1 MIQTFH
7 LCLLSFGAAFRINVL
22 CLPQADQEANSD
34 CYPIVICPEG
44 TDRID
49 RVAFQVSSGAQA
61 VTASSFVVCCFP
73 PPEDQGPSPVNRPS
87 VGSYQNSGKRKVRTK
102 KKKGTITANVVGT
115 KYEIVRIVINEM
127 DFFREDDETA
137 NLIWND
143 SAVQHE
149 KIAELRNYQRINHF
163 PGMGEICRKDCLA
176 RNMSKMI
183 KCQPQEYSF
192 IPKTWI
198 FPAEYTQFQNYV
210 KELRRKRK
218 QKTFIV
224 KPANGAMG
232 HGISLI
238 RNCEKLPAQ
247 EHFIVQEYLDK
258 PFLMEGYKFDL
269 RIYILVTSSCDPL
282 RIFLYNDGLVRM
294 GTEKYHPPSEAN
306 LSQLYMHL
314 TNYSVNKHNE
324 NFERDETVDKG
335 SKRSISWFTEFLRT
349 NDYDVAKFW
358 GDVSELVV
366 KTLIVA
372 EPHVLHAYR
381 MCRPGQPPGSDSVC
395 FEVLGFDIILDRK
408 LKPWLLEINRA
419 PSFGTDQKID
429 YDVKKGVLLN
439 ALKLLNIRASDKKR
453 NLAQQK
459 AEAQRRLYGQ
469 GSMKKLPA
477 ASTDWEKQR
486 HTLERRKE
494 ELKEQLAQV
503 RKQISR
509 EEHEKQHLGN
519 YRRIYPPDDKLLLE
533 KYESLLSAAFQT
545 FLAGRAASLQ
555 KEMNNP
561 LKRMKARTSE
571 EDILDLLEQCELDDE
586 KLMGKSSRQRGPKA
600 MTAMPECSQT
610 PRRQRP
616 DYLADFTS
624 GSSADNSCSS
634 SDEEEEERRK
644 AGGGRGGEKREKKV
658 SYDLGDS
665 KEKNLAERSGRM
677 HWKPPIKSLK
687 TSHAP
692 TASPTLPGPIRRSI
706 SCPRSIAS
714 LSSPS
719 EVRALSTRTSP
730 TVPMATPLVRPS
742 SATLRSHS
750 LSRSGSAH
758 RVPHSNSLGT
768 IHSNIGD
775 PLINLR
781 SKEQEAE
788 LVRQTLAVLTAMRI
802 RFPGKTEEEAEAVLD
817 EILDNWKY
825 HKSKVASYWLVKLDS
840 TKQRKPLLSAQLGS
854 AVRWAVAVRADVL
867 FGVEQPNEQQAE
879 VLDIVHT
886 NVRSALQRIWRE
898 PDVESLH
905 LYRLFN
911 RVFNRLLWS
920 HGKGLWNCFS
930 NNGSSWETIFS
941 KSSEVV
947 SPQELQCCRRLV
959 QLCRDCLLV
968 VYKFVLESRGSLTGL
983 SLEWDDTSLPFA
995 AGPASTHGS
1004 TPAAV
1009 AAASSSS
1016 SVSSPLDTV
1025 TKEDGSRVQPLLTLS
1040 QPDAGL
1046 ILRYLL
1052 PVTSQFIIK
1061 WPSSSF
1067 GRISSAVPRSRSLF
1081 AARMGHF

>member
-1 MIQTFH
+1 IKMCKKAY
-7 LCLLSFGAAFRINVL
+7 L
-22 CLPQADQEANSD
+22 SD
-34 CYPIVICPEG
+34 CMSHSINGIQSNES
-44 TDRID
+44 
-49 RVAFQVSSGAQA
+49 VSL
-61 VTASSFVVCCFP
+61 T
-73 PPEDQGPSPVNRPS
+73 
-87 VGSYQNSGKRKVRTK
+87 
-102 KKKGTITANVVGT
+102 
-115 KYEIVRIVINEM
+115 VRIVINEM
-127 DFFREDDETA
+127 DFIKTRDDDETA

-176 RNMSKMI
+176 RNMAKMI

-269 RIYILVTSSCDPL
+269 RIYILVTSCDPL

-294 GTEKYHPPSEAN
+294 GTEKYHAPSEAN

-459 AEAQRRLYGQ
+459 AEAQRRLYGH
-469 GSMKKLPA
+469 GSMKKLSA
-477 ASTDWEKQR
+477 ASSDWEKQR
-486 HTLERRKE
+486 HTLERRRE
-494 ELKEQLAQV
+494 ELKERLAQV

-561 LKRMKARTSE
+561 LKRMKE

-586 KLMGKSSRQRGPKA
+586 KLMGKSSRQRGPKPL
-600 MTAMPECSQT
+600 TGMPECSQT

-634 SDEEEEERRK
+634 SDEEEEEERRK
-644 AGGGRGGEKREKKV
+644 AGGRRSGEKRGEKKV
-658 SYDLGDS
+658 SYDLGES

-687 TSHAP
+687 TSTAP
-692 TASPTLPGPIRRSI
+692 SASPSLSGPIRRSI

-714 LSSPS
+714 LSSPN
-719 EVRALSTRTSP
+719 EVRALSTRPSP
-730 TVPMATPLVRPS
+730 TVPVAPPLVRPS

-768 IHSNIGD
+768 IHSNIV
-775 PLINLR
+775 R
-781 SKEQEAE
+781 YSTKEQEAE

-802 RFPGKTEEEAEAVLD
+802 RFPGKTEEEAEGVLD

-825 HKSKVASYWLVKLDS
+825 HKPKVASYWLVKLDS
-840 TKQRKPLLSAQLGS
+840 TKQRK
-854 AVRWAVAVRADVL
+854 
-867 FGVEQPNEQQAE
+867 
-879 VLDIVHT
+879 VLDIVRT
-886 NVRSALQRIWRE
+886 NVRSVLQRIWKE

-920 HGKGLWNCFS
+920 HGQGMWNCFS
-930 NNGSSWETIFS
+930 NTGSSWETIFS

-968 VYKFVLESRGSLTGL
+968 VYKFVSESRGSLTGL
-983 SLEWDDTSLPFA
+983 SPEWDDTRESSLFP
-995 AGPASTHGS
+995 GASLYMIHNS
-1004 TPAAV
+1004 CAYFN
-1009 AAASSSS
+1009 
-1016 SVSSPLDTV
+1016 
-1025 TKEDGSRVQPLLTLS
+1025 RLS
-1040 QPDAGL
+1040 L
-1046 ILRYLL
+1046 CTYC
-1052 PVTSQFIIK
+1052 IK
-1061 WPSSSF
+1061 T
-1067 GRISSAVPRSRSLF
+1067 SAVKKVLRVCVWLKSRF
-1081 AARMGHF
+1081 RF

>member
-1 MIQTFH
+1 M
-7 LCLLSFGAAFRINVL
+7 
-22 CLPQADQEANSD
+22 DE
-34 CYPIVICPEG
+34 
-44 TDRID
+44 
-49 RVAFQVSSGAQA
+49 
-61 VTASSFVVCCFP
+61 VTSETPFSHSCFFP
-73 PPEDQGPSPVNRPS
+73 P
-87 VGSYQNSGKRKVRTK
+87 
-102 KKKGTITANVVGT
+102 
-115 KYEIVRIVINEM
+115 VRIVIKEV
-127 DFFREDDETA
+127 DYIKTREDDETA

-269 RIYILVTSSCDPL
+269 RIYILVTSCDPL

-294 GTEKYHPPSEAN
+294 GTEKYHAPSEAN

-366 KTLIVA
+366 KTIIVA

-459 AEAQRRLYGQ
+459 AEAQRRLYGH
-469 GSMKKLPA
+469 GSMKKLSA
-477 ASTDWEKQR
+477 ASSDWEKQR
-486 HTLERRKE
+486 HTLERRRE
-494 ELKEQLAQV
+494 ELKERLAQV

-509 EEHEKQHLGN
+509 DEHEKQHLGN

-561 LKRMKARTSE
+561 LKRMKE

-586 KLMGKSSRQRGPKA
+586 KLMGKSSRQRGPKV
-600 MTAMPECSQT
+600 ESSQT

-624 GSSADNSCSS
+624 GSSGDDSCSS
-634 SDEEEEERRK
+634 SDEEVEEERRR

-658 SYDLGDS
+658 SYDLGES

-687 TSHAP
+687 PSPAP
-692 TASPTLPGPIRRSI
+692 SASPTLSGPIRRSI

-714 LSSPS
+714 LSSPN
-719 EVRALSTRTSP
+719 EVRALSTRPSP
-730 TVPMATPLVRPS
+730 TVPIATPLVRPS

-840 TKQRKPLLSAQLGS
+840 TKQRK
-854 AVRWAVAVRADVL
+854 
-867 FGVEQPNEQQAE
+867 
-879 VLDIVHT
+879 VLDIVRT

-920 HGKGLWNCFS
+920 HGQGLWNCFL
-930 NNGSSWETIFS
+930 NTGSSWETIFS

-968 VYKFVLESRGSLTGL
+968 VYKFVSESRGSLTGL
-983 SLEWDDTSLPFA
+983 SPEWDDTSF
-995 AGPASTHGS
+995 PAEID
-1004 TPAAV
+1004 
-1009 AAASSSS
+1009 S
-1016 SVSSPLDTV
+1016 SVC
-1025 TKEDGSRVQPLLTLS
+1025 SRVALQDSTI
-1040 QPDAGL
+1040 QWD
-1046 ILRYLL
+1046 
-1052 PVTSQFIIK
+1052 
-1061 WPSSSF
+1061 
-1067 GRISSAVPRSRSLF
+1067 SRVYW
-1081 AARMGHF
+1081 

>member
-1 MIQTFH
+1 MFSRVYV
-7 LCLLSFGAAFRINVL
+7 CINKIYVL
-22 CLPQADQEANSD
+22 
-34 CYPIVICPEG
+34 
-44 TDRID
+44 
-49 RVAFQVSSGAQA
+49 F
-61 VTASSFVVCCFP
+61 
-73 PPEDQGPSPVNRPS
+73 PS
-87 VGSYQNSGKRKVRTK
+87 VRT
-102 KKKGTITANVVGT
+102 
-115 KYEIVRIVINEM
+115 VISEM
-127 DFFREDDETA
+127 DFIKTRDEDETA
-137 NLIWND
+137 NLIWSD

-269 RIYILVTSSCDPL
+269 RIYILVTSCDPL

-294 GTEKYHPPSEAN
+294 GTEKYHAPSEAN

-335 SKRSISWFTEFLRT
+335 SKRSISWFTEFLRA

-358 GDVSELVV
+358 GDISELVV

-419 PSFGTDQKID
+419 PSFGTDQRID

-439 ALKLLNIRASDKKR
+439 SLQLLNIRASDKKR

-459 AEAQRRLYGQ
+459 AEAQRRLYGH
-469 GSMKKLPA
+469 GSMKKLSA
-477 ASTDWEKQR
+477 ASSDWEKQR
-486 HTLERRKE
+486 HTLERRRE
-494 ELKEQLAQV
+494 ELTERLAQV

-509 EEHEKQHLGN
+509 EEHERAHLGN

-561 LKRMKARTSE
+561 LKRMKE

-586 KLMGKSSRQRGPKA
+586 KLMGKSPRQRGPRVSVYEKK
-600 MTAMPECSQT
+600 
-610 PRRQRP
+610 
-616 DYLADFTS
+616 
-624 GSSADNSCSS
+624 
-634 SDEEEEERRK
+634 ER
-644 AGGGRGGEKREKKV
+644 GREREKER
-658 SYDLGDS
+658 DLGHMPLGS
-665 KEKNLAERSGRM
+665 LEKCSAVSDRQGRM

-687 TSHAP
+687 PGPAP
-692 TASPTLPGPIRRSI
+692 SASPTLSEPIRRSI

-714 LSSPS
+714 LSSPN
-719 EVRALSTRTSP
+719 EVRSLSSRPSP
-730 TVPMATPLVRPS
+730 VVPLATALVRPS

-768 IHSNIGD
+768 IHSHIGD
-775 PLINLR
+775 SLTSLR
-781 SKEQEAE
+781 SKEQEME
-788 LVRQTLAVLTAMRI
+788 LVRQTLAALTAMRI
-802 RFPGKTEEEAEAVLD
+802 RFPGKTEDEAEFFV
-817 EILDNWKY
+817 
-825 HKSKVASYWLVKLDS
+825 S
-840 TKQRKPLLSAQLGS
+840 
-854 AVRWAVAVRADVL
+854 VL
-867 FGVEQPNEQQAE
+867 FYLFSHLFSTQ
-879 VLDIVHT
+879 VLDIVRT

-898 PDVESLH
+898 PEVENLH
-905 LYRLFN
+905 LYRLFT

-920 HGKGLWNCFS
+920 HGQGLWNCFS
-930 NNGSSWETIFS
+930 NTGSSWETVFS
-941 KSSEVV
+941 RSSEVV

-968 VYKFVLESRGSLTGL
+968 VYKFVFESRGSLTGL
-983 SLEWDDTSLPFA
+983 SPEWDDTSVCITRSFSLLE
-995 AGPASTHGS
+995 
-1004 TPAAV
+1004 
-1009 AAASSSS
+1009 
-1016 SVSSPLDTV
+1016 PLSYHPLTSEKQ
-1025 TKEDGSRVQPLLTLS
+1025 TNTNQPCS
-1040 QPDAGL
+1040 ISD
-1046 ILRYLL
+1046 LL
-1052 PVTSQFIIK
+1052 PEGDGTQGLQLSELFK
-1061 WPSSSF
+1061 AHMLWA
-1067 GRISSAVPRSRSLF
+1067 GRQERA
-1081 AARMGHF
+1081 G

>member
-1 MIQTFH
+1 MP
-7 LCLLSFGAAFRINVL
+7 SPPNDGEDRGA
-22 CLPQADQEANSD
+22 
-34 CYPIVICPEG
+34 
-44 TDRID
+44 
-49 RVAFQVSSGAQA
+49 
-61 VTASSFVVCCFP
+61 
-73 PPEDQGPSPVNRPS
+73 SPVNLPS
-87 VGSYQNSGKRKVRTK
+87 VGSYHGHGKRKVHTK
-102 KKKGTITANVVGT
+102 KKKGIISANVAGT

-127 DFFREDDETA
+127 DFLKARDEDETA

-183 KCQPQEYSF
+183 KCQSQEYGF
-192 IPKTWI
+192 VPKTWI

-269 RIYILVTSSCDPL
+269 RIYILVTSCDPL

-294 GTEKYHPPSEAN
+294 GTEKYHAPSEAN

-335 SKRSISWFTEFLRT
+335 SKRSISWFTEFLRS

-429 YDVKKGVLLN
+429 FDVKRGVLLN

-459 AEAQRRLYGQ
+459 AEAQRRLYGH
-469 GSMKKLPA
+469 GSVKKLSA
-477 ASTDWEKQR
+477 ASSDWERQR
-486 HTLERRKE
+486 HTLERRRE
-494 ELKEQLAQV
+494 ELKERLAQV
-503 RKQISR
+503 RKQIYR
-509 EEHEKQHLGN
+509 EAHEKQHLGN

-533 KYESLLSAAFQT
+533 KYESLLSSAFQT

-561 LKRMKARTSE
+561 LKQMKAQ
-571 EDILDLLEQCELDDE
+571 DILDLLEQCELDDE
-586 KLMGKSSRQRGPKA
+586 KLMGKSSRQRGPKPL
-600 MTAMPECSQT
+600 TTMPECSQT
-610 PRRQRP
+610 SRRQRP

-624 GSSADNSCSS
+624 GSSAENSCSS

-644 AGGGRGGEKREKKV
+644 ANGGSRSGEKREKKV
-658 SYDLGDS
+658 SYDLGS

-677 HWKPPIKSLK
+677 HWKPTVKPIKTNL
-687 TSHAP
+687 AP
-692 TASPTLPGPIRRSI
+692 SVSPTHSGPIRRSI

-714 LSSPS
+714 LSSPN
-719 EVRALSTRTSP
+719 ELRVLSTRVSP
-730 TVPMATPLVRPS
+730 NVPVITTLVRPS

-768 IHSNIGD
+768 IHSHIGD

-781 SKEQEAE
+781 NKEQEAE
-788 LVRQTLAVLTAMRI
+788 LIRQTLTALTAMRI

-825 HKSKVASYWLVKLDS
+825 HKPKVASYWLVKLDS
-840 TKQRKPLLSAQLGS
+840 TKQRK
-854 AVRWAVAVRADVL
+854 
-867 FGVEQPNEQQAE
+867 
-879 VLDIVHT
+879 VLDIVRT
-886 NVRSALQRIWRE
+886 NVRSALQRIWKE
-898 PDVESLH
+898 PDLESLH

-920 HGKGLWNCFS
+920 HGQGLWNCFS
-930 NNGSSWETIFS
+930 NSGSSWESIFS

-968 VYKFVLESRGSLTGL
+968 VYKFVSESRGSLTGL
-983 SLEWDDTSLPFA
+983 SPEWDDTRYWN
-995 AGPASTHGS
+995 
-1004 TPAAV
+1004 AV
-1009 AAASSSS
+1009 
-1016 SVSSPLDTV
+1016 
-1025 TKEDGSRVQPLLTLS
+1025 
-1040 QPDAGL
+1040 
-1046 ILRYLL
+1046 
-1052 PVTSQFIIK
+1052 
-1061 WPSSSF
+1061 
-1067 GRISSAVPRSRSLF
+1067 SRSCLT
-1081 AARMGHF
+1081 ALSRWKVS

>member
-1 MIQTFH
+1 M
-7 LCLLSFGAAFRINVL
+7 NV
-22 CLPQADQEANSD
+22 
-34 CYPIVICPEG
+34 
-44 TDRID
+44 
-49 RVAFQVSSGAQA
+49 
-61 VTASSFVVCCFP
+61 
-73 PPEDQGPSPVNRPS
+73 PS
-87 VGSYQNSGKRKVRTK
+87 VGSYQSSGKRKVHSK
-102 KKKGTITANVVGT
+102 KKKGTITANIAGS
-115 KYEIVRIVINEM
+115 KYEIVRIVISEM
-127 DFFREDDETA
+127 DFIKARDEDETA

-143 SAVQHE
+143 SAVQHD

-269 RIYILVTSSCDPL
+269 RIYILVTSCDPL

-294 GTEKYHPPSEAN
+294 GTEKYHAPSEAN

-335 SKRSISWFTEFLRT
+335 SKRSISWFTEFLRI

-358 GDVSELVV
+358 GDISELVV

-459 AEAQRRLYGQ
+459 AEAQRRLYGH
-469 GSMKKLPA
+469 GSMKKLS
-477 ASTDWEKQR
+477 ASSSDWEKQR
-486 HTLERRKE
+486 HSLERRRE
-494 ELKEQLAQV
+494 ELKERLAQV

-561 LKRMKARTSE
+561 LKRMKE

-586 KLMGKSSRQRGPKA
+586 KLMGKSPRQRGPKPL
-600 MTAMPECSQT
+600 TAMPESIQSL
-610 PRRQRP
+610 RRQRP
-616 DYLADFTS
+616 DSLADFTS
-624 GSSADNSCSS
+624 ASSADNSCSS
-634 SDEEEEERRK
+634 SDEEEDDGRK
-644 AGGGRGGEKREKKV
+644 AVGRRGGEKREKKV
-658 SYDLGDS
+658 SYDLGEN
-665 KEKNLAERSGRM
+665 KEKNLAERAGRM

-687 TSHAP
+687 ASPAP
-692 TASPTLPGPIRRSI
+692 SASPTLTGPIRRSI

-714 LSSPS
+714 LSSPN
-719 EVRALSTRTSP
+719 EVRALSTRPSP
-730 TVPMATPLVRPS
+730 SVPLATALIRPS

-775 PLINLR
+775 SLTNLR
-781 SKEQEAE
+781 SKEQEVE
-788 LVRQTLAVLTAMRI
+788 LVRQTLAALTAMRI
-802 RFPGKTEEEAEAVLD
+802 RFPGKTEEEAESVLD
-817 EILDNWKY
+817 DILDNWKY
-825 HKSKVASYWLVKLDS
+825 HKPKVASYWLVKLDS
-840 TKQRKPLLSAQLGS
+840 TKQRK
-854 AVRWAVAVRADVL
+854 
-867 FGVEQPNEQQAE
+867 
-879 VLDIVHT
+879 VLDIVRT

-898 PDVESLH
+898 PDVDSLH
-905 LYRLFN
+905 LCRLFN

-920 HGKGLWNCFS
+920 HGQGLWNCFS
-930 NNGSSWETIFS
+930 NTGSSWEAIFS
-941 KSSEVV
+941 KTSEVV

-968 VYKFVLESRGSLTGL
+968 VYKFVSESRGSLTGL
-983 SLEWDDTSLPFA
+983 SPEWDDT
-995 AGPASTHGS
+995 
-1004 TPAAV
+1004 
-1009 AAASSSS
+1009 
-1016 SVSSPLDTV
+1016 
-1025 TKEDGSRVQPLLTLS
+1025 
-1040 QPDAGL
+1040 
-1046 ILRYLL
+1046 RYLL
-1052 PVTSQFIIK
+1052 PVTSQFK
-1061 WPSSSF
+1061 WPLSSF
-1067 GRISSAVPRSRSLF
+1067 GRVSSAAPRSRSLF

>member
-1 MIQTFH
+1 MP
-7 LCLLSFGAAFRINVL
+7 SFPNDG
-22 CLPQADQEANSD
+22 
-34 CYPIVICPEG
+34 
-44 TDRID
+44 
-49 RVAFQVSSGAQA
+49 
-61 VTASSFVVCCFP
+61 
-73 PPEDQGPSPVNRPS
+73 EDQGTPS
-87 VGSYQNSGKRKVRTK
+87 VNVPSALPYQNGGRRKVRTK
-102 KKKGTITANVVGT
+102 KKKGTITANVAGT
-115 KYEIVRIVINEM
+115 KYEIVRLAISEM
-127 DFFREDDETA
+127 AFLKTRDEDETA

-176 RNMSKMI
+176 RNMAKMI
-183 KCQPQEYSF
+183 KTQPQEYSF

-238 RNCEKLPAQ
+238 RNCEKLPTQ
-247 EHFIVQEYLDK
+247 DHFIVQEYLDK
-258 PFLMEGYKFDL
+258 PFLLEGYKFDL
-269 RIYILVTSSCDPL
+269 RIYILVTSCDPL

-294 GTEKYHPPSEAN
+294 GTEKYHAPNESN

-324 NFERDETVDKG
+324 NFERDDTVDKG
-335 SKRSISWFTEFLRT
+335 SKRSIGWFTEFLRT

-439 ALKLLNIRASDKKR
+439 TLKLLNIRASDKRR

-469 GSMKKLPA
+469 GSMKKLSA
-477 ASTDWEKQR
+477 GSTEWEKQR

-494 ELKEQLAQV
+494 ELKERLAQV

-509 EEHEKQHLGN
+509 EEHEKRHLGN

-561 LKRMKARTSE
+561 LKRMKE

-586 KLMGKSSRQRGPKA
+586 KLTGKSSRPRGPK
-600 MTAMPECSQT
+600 TLSSMPESTQT
-610 PRRQRP
+610 HRKHR
-616 DYLADFTS
+616 DYDSSS
-624 GSSADNSCSS
+624 GSCHDSSS
-634 SDEEEEERRK
+634 SDSEGDEDK
-644 AGGGRGGEKREKKV
+644 NDLQEKKS
-658 SYDLGDS
+658 SYELSDS
-665 KEKNLAERSGRM
+665 KLKSTERSGRV
-677 HWKPPIKSLK
+677 HWKPPPKPVR
-687 TSHAP
+687 AGP
-692 TASPTLPGPIRRSI
+692 AASPTLSGPIRRSI
-706 SCPRSIAS
+706 SCPRSISS
-714 LSSPS
+714 LT
-719 EVRALSTRTSP
+719 AQSP
-730 TVPMATPLVRPS
+730 TAKPPTPATVAPATAPATALARPHTAS
-742 SATLRSHS
+742 RSHS
-750 LSRSGSAH
+750 LSRNSSAH
-758 RVPHSNSLGT
+758 RVPHSSSLGT
-768 IHSNIGD
+768 IHSNMGESH
-775 PLINLR
+775 LTLR
-781 SKEQEAE
+781 TKEQETE
-788 LVRQTLAVLTAMRI
+788 LTRHTLAALGEMRI
-802 RFPGKTEEEAEAVLD
+802 RFPGKSEEEAEALLD
-817 EILDNWKY
+817 EILNNWKY
-825 HKSKVASYWLVKLDS
+825 HKPKVASYWLVKLDA
-840 TKQRKPLLSAQLGS
+840 TKQRK
-854 AVRWAVAVRADVL
+854 
-867 FGVEQPNEQQAE
+867 
-879 VLDIVHT
+879 VLDIVRT
-886 NVRSALQRIWRE
+886 NVRSVLQRIWKE
-898 PDVESLH
+898 PEVESLR
-905 LYRLFN
+905 LYRLFS

-920 HGKGLWNCFS
+920 HGQGLWNCFS
-930 NNGSSWETIFS
+930 SCGSSWESVFS
-941 KSSEVV
+941 KTSEVLT
-947 SPQELQCCRRLV
+947 PLELQCCQRLV

-968 VYKFVLESRGSLTGL
+968 VYKFVSDSRGSMTGL
-983 SLEWDDTSLPFA
+983 SPEWDDT
-995 AGPASTHGS
+995 
-1004 TPAAV
+1004 
-1009 AAASSSS
+1009 
-1016 SVSSPLDTV
+1016 
-1025 TKEDGSRVQPLLTLS
+1025 
-1040 QPDAGL
+1040 
-1046 ILRYLL
+1046 RYLL
-1052 PVTSQFIIK
+1052 PVTTQFIIK

-1067 GRISSAVPRSRSLF
+1067 GRVASASPRSRSLF
-1081 AARMGHF
+1081 TARMGHF

>member
-1 MIQTFH
+1 VT
-7 LCLLSFGAAFRINVL
+7 
-22 CLPQADQEANSD
+22 
-34 CYPIVICPEG
+34 VI
-44 TDRID
+44 
-49 RVAFQVSSGAQA
+49 
-61 VTASSFVVCCFP
+61 
-73 PPEDQGPSPVNRPS
+73 
-87 VGSYQNSGKRKVRTK
+87 
-102 KKKGTITANVVGT
+102 
-115 KYEIVRIVINEM
+115 RIVINEM
-127 DFFREDDETA
+127 DFIKARDDDETA

-269 RIYILVTSSCDPL
+269 RIYILVTSCDPL

-294 GTEKYHPPSEAN
+294 GTEKYHAPSEAN

-459 AEAQRRLYGQ
+459 AEAQRRLYGH
-469 GSMKKLPA
+469 GSMKKLSA
-477 ASTDWEKQR
+477 ASSDWEKQR
-486 HTLERRKE
+486 HTLERRRE
-494 ELKEQLAQV
+494 ELKERLAQV

-561 LKRMKARTSE
+561 LKRMKE

-586 KLMGKSSRQRGPKA
+586 KLMGKSSRQRGPKLDSDWGTETGSG
-600 MTAMPECSQT
+600 MKRNQSVTVSQ
-610 PRRQRP
+610 
-616 DYLADFTS
+616 
-624 GSSADNSCSS
+624 CSS
-634 SDEEEEERRK
+634 PLPLPFFCLST
-644 AGGGRGGEKREKKV
+644 
-658 SYDLGDS
+658 
-665 KEKNLAERSGRM
+665 GRM

-687 TSHAP
+687 TSPAP
-692 TASPTLPGPIRRSI
+692 TASPTLSGPIRRSI

-719 EVRALSTRTSP
+719 EVRALSTRPSP

-788 LVRQTLAVLTAMRI
+788 LVRQTLAALTAMRI

-825 HKSKVASYWLVKLDS
+825 HKPKVASYWLVKLDS
-840 TKQRKPLLSAQLGS
+840 TKQRK
-854 AVRWAVAVRADVL
+854 
-867 FGVEQPNEQQAE
+867 
-879 VLDIVHT
+879 VLDIVRT

-920 HGKGLWNCFS
+920 HGQGLWNCFS
-930 NNGSSWETIFS
+930 NTGSSWETIFS

-968 VYKFVLESRGSLTGL
+968 VYKFVSESRGSLTGL
-983 SLEWDDTSLPFA
+983 SPEWDDTSNKLCFD
-995 AGPASTHGS
+995 
-1004 TPAAV
+1004 
-1009 AAASSSS
+1009 
-1016 SVSSPLDTV
+1016 SP
-1025 TKEDGSRVQPLLTLS
+1025 
-1040 QPDAGL
+1040 
-1046 ILRYLL
+1046 
-1052 PVTSQFIIK
+1052 
-1061 WPSSSF
+1061 
-1067 GRISSAVPRSRSLF
+1067 
-1081 AARMGHF
+1081 

>member
-1 MIQTFH
+1 MP
-7 LCLLSFGAAFRINVL
+7 S
-22 CLPQADQEANSD
+22 
-34 CYPIVICPEG
+34 
-44 TDRID
+44 
-49 RVAFQVSSGAQA
+49 
-61 VTASSFVVCCFP
+61 P
-73 PPEDQGPSPVNRPS
+73 PNDGEDQGASPVNRPS
-87 VGSYQNSGKRKVRTK
+87 AGSYQSSGKRKVHSK
-102 KKKGTITANVVGT
+102 KKKGTITANVAGT
-115 KYEIVRIVINEM
+115 KYEIVRIVIRDMNFIKTRDE
-127 DFFREDDETA
+127 DETA

-176 RNMSKMI
+176 RNMSKMV

-269 RIYILVTSSCDPL
+269 RIYILVTSCDPL
-282 RIFLYNDGLVRM
+282 RIFLYKDGLVRM
-294 GTEKYHPPSEAN
+294 GTEKYHAPSEAN

-335 SKRSISWFTEFLRT
+335 SKRSISWFTEFLRS
-349 NDYDVAKFW
+349 NDYDVSKFW
-358 GDVSELVV
+358 GDISELVV

-459 AEAQRRLYGQ
+459 AEAQRRLYGH
-469 GSMKKLPA
+469 GSMKKLSA
-477 ASTDWEKQR
+477 ASSDWEKQR
-486 HTLERRKE
+486 HKLERKKE

-561 LKRMKARTSE
+561 LKRMKE

-586 KLMGKSSRQRGPKA
+586 KLMGKSSRQRGPKPLSS
-600 MTAMPECSQT
+600 MPESSQT

-624 GSSADNSCSS
+624 GSSADHSCSS
-634 SDEEEEERRK
+634 SEDEEEERRK
-644 AGGGRGGEKREKKV
+644 AGGGGRGGEKREKKV

-665 KEKNLAERSGRM
+665 KEKSSAERSGRI
-677 HWKPPIKSLK
+677 HWKPPIKSHK
-687 TSHAP
+687 PSPAP
-692 TASPTLPGPIRRSI
+692 TASPTLSGPIRRSI

-714 LSSPS
+714 LSSPG
-719 EVRALSTRTSP
+719 EVRSLSAKPSP
-730 TVPMATPLVRPS
+730 TLPMATPLVRPT

-768 IHSNIGD
+768 IHSSLGD
-775 PLINLR
+775 PLLNLR

-788 LVRQTLAVLTAMRI
+788 LLRQSLAALTAMRI

-825 HKSKVASYWLVKLDS
+825 HKPKVASYWLVKLDS
-840 TKQRKPLLSAQLGS
+840 TKQRK
-854 AVRWAVAVRADVL
+854 
-867 FGVEQPNEQQAE
+867 
-879 VLDIVHT
+879 VLDIVRT

-898 PDVESLH
+898 PDVDSLH

-920 HGKGLWNCFS
+920 HGQGLWNCFS
-930 NNGSSWETIFS
+930 NTGSSWESIFS

-968 VYKFVLESRGSLTGL
+968 VYKFVSESRGSLTGL
-983 SLEWDDTSLPFA
+983 SPEWDDT
-995 AGPASTHGS
+995 
-1004 TPAAV
+1004 
-1009 AAASSSS
+1009 
-1016 SVSSPLDTV
+1016 
-1025 TKEDGSRVQPLLTLS
+1025 
-1040 QPDAGL
+1040 
-1046 ILRYLL
+1046 RYLL
-1052 PVTSQFIIK
+1052 PVTSQFIMK

-1067 GRISSAVPRSRSLF
+1067 GRVASAVPRSHSLF
-1081 AARMGHF
+1081 AARMGNF

>member
-1 MIQTFH
+1 TKTRLF
-7 LCLLSFGAAFRINVL
+7 
-22 CLPQADQEANSD
+22 
-34 CYPIVICPEG
+34 
-44 TDRID
+44 
-49 RVAFQVSSGAQA
+49 
-61 VTASSFVVCCFP
+61 FP
-73 PPEDQGPSPVNRPS
+73 P
-87 VGSYQNSGKRKVRTK
+87 
-102 KKKGTITANVVGT
+102 
-115 KYEIVRIVINEM
+115 VRIVINEM
-127 DFFREDDETA
+127 DFIKTRDDDETA

-269 RIYILVTSSCDPL
+269 RIYILVTSCDPL

-294 GTEKYHPPSEAN
+294 GTEKYHAPSEAN

-459 AEAQRRLYGQ
+459 AEAQRRLYGH
-469 GSMKKLPA
+469 GSMKKLSA

-486 HTLERRKE
+486 HTLERRRE
-494 ELKEQLAQV
+494 ELKERLAQV

-561 LKRMKARTSE
+561 LKQMKE

-586 KLMGKSSRQRGPKA
+586 KLMGKSSRQRGPKSL
-600 MTAMPECSQT
+600 TAMPECSTT

-644 AGGGRGGEKREKKV
+644 AGGGGGGERGVEKREKKV
-658 SYDLGDS
+658 SYDLGES
-665 KEKNLAERSGRM
+665 RM
-677 HWKPPIKSLK
+677 HWKRPVKSLK
-687 TSHAP
+687 TSP
-692 TASPTLPGPIRRSI
+692 TPSASPTLSGPIRRSI

-719 EVRALSTRTSP
+719 ELRALSTRPSP

-788 LVRQTLAVLTAMRI
+788 LVRQTVAALTAMRI

-825 HKSKVASYWLVKLDS
+825 HKPKVASYWLVKLDS
-840 TKQRKPLLSAQLGS
+840 TKQRK
-854 AVRWAVAVRADVL
+854 
-867 FGVEQPNEQQAE
+867 
-879 VLDIVHT
+879 VLDIVRT
-886 NVRSALQRIWRE
+886 NVRSVLQRIWRE

-920 HGKGLWNCFS
+920 HGQGLWNCFS
-930 NNGSSWETIFS
+930 NTGSSWETIFS
-941 KSSEVV
+941 KSSELV

-968 VYKFVLESRGSLTGL
+968 VYKFVSESRGSLTGL
-983 SLEWDDTSLPFA
+983 SPEWDDTSSLFLKD
-995 AGPASTHGS
+995 SS
-1004 TPAAV
+1004 IIPAAID
-1009 AAASSSS
+1009 SSS
-1016 SVSSPLDTV
+1016 
-1025 TKEDGSRVQPLLTLS
+1025 
-1040 QPDAGL
+1040 
-1046 ILRYLL
+1046 Y
-1052 PVTSQFIIK
+1052 
-1061 WPSSSF
+1061 
-1067 GRISSAVPRSRSLF
+1067 SRS
-1081 AARMGHF
+1081 AG

>member
-1 MIQTFH
+1 H
-7 LCLLSFGAAFRINVL
+7 RSAF
-22 CLPQADQEANSD
+22 
-34 CYPIVICPEG
+34 
-44 TDRID
+44 
-49 RVAFQVSSGAQA
+49 
-61 VTASSFVVCCFP
+61 FP
-73 PPEDQGPSPVNRPS
+73 P
-87 VGSYQNSGKRKVRTK
+87 
-102 KKKGTITANVVGT
+102 
-115 KYEIVRIVINEM
+115 VRIVIKEV
-127 DFFREDDETA
+127 DYIKTREDDETA

-269 RIYILVTSSCDPL
+269 RIYILVTSCDPL

-294 GTEKYHPPSEAN
+294 GTEKYHAPSEAN

-366 KTLIVA
+366 KTIIVA

-439 ALKLLNIRASDKKR
+439 ALKLLNIRYSSDKKR

-459 AEAQRRLYGQ
+459 AEAQRRLYGH
-469 GSMKKLPA
+469 GSMKKLSA
-477 ASTDWEKQR
+477 ASSDWEKQR
-486 HTLERRKE
+486 HTLERRRE
-494 ELKEQLAQV
+494 ELKERLAQV

-509 EEHEKQHLGN
+509 DEHEKQHLGN

-561 LKRMKARTSE
+561 LKRMKE

-586 KLMGKSSRQRGPKA
+586 KLMGKSSRQRGPKP
-600 MTAMPECSQT
+600 MTAMPESSQT

-624 GSSADNSCSS
+624 GSSGDDSCSS
-634 SDEEEEERRK
+634 SDEEVEEERRR

-658 SYDLGDS
+658 SYDLGES
-665 KEKNLAERSGRM
+665 KEKNLAD
-677 HWKPPIKSLK
+677 P
-687 TSHAP
+687 AP
-692 TASPTLPGPIRRSI
+692 SASPTLSGPIRRSI

-714 LSSPS
+714 LSSPN
-719 EVRALSTRTSP
+719 EVRALSTRPSP
-730 TVPMATPLVRPS
+730 TVPIATPLVRPS

-840 TKQRKPLLSAQLGS
+840 TKQRK
-854 AVRWAVAVRADVL
+854 
-867 FGVEQPNEQQAE
+867 
-879 VLDIVHT
+879 VLDIVRT

-920 HGKGLWNCFS
+920 HGQGLWNCFL
-930 NNGSSWETIFS
+930 NTGSSWETIFS

-968 VYKFVLESRGSLTGL
+968 VYKFVSESRGSLTGL
-983 SLEWDDTSLPFA
+983 SPEWDDT
-995 AGPASTHGS
+995 
-1004 TPAAV
+1004 
-1009 AAASSSS
+1009 
-1016 SVSSPLDTV
+1016 
-1025 TKEDGSRVQPLLTLS
+1025 R
-1040 QPDAGL
+1040 
-1046 ILRYLL
+1046 
-1052 PVTSQFIIK
+1052 
-1061 WPSSSF
+1061 
-1067 GRISSAVPRSRSLF
+1067 
-1081 AARMGHF
+1081 

>member
-1 MIQTFH
+1 MP
-7 LCLLSFGAAFRINVL
+7 SPSN
-22 CLPQADQEANSD
+22 E
-34 CYPIVICPEG
+34 
-44 TDRID
+44 
-49 RVAFQVSSGAQA
+49 
-61 VTASSFVVCCFP
+61 
-73 PPEDQGPSPVNRPS
+73 EDQGASPVSVPS
-87 VGSYQNSGKRKVRTK
+87 VGSSQSSGKRKVRTK
-102 KKKGTITANVVGT
+102 KKKGTITANVAGT

-127 DFFREDDETA
+127 DFMKTRDEDETA
-137 NLIWND
+137 NLIWSD

-176 RNMSKMI
+176 RNMAKMS
-183 KCQPQEYSF
+183 KCQPQEYNF
-192 IPKTWI
+192 IPRTWI

-210 KELRRKRK
+210 KELRRKRR

-238 RNCEKLPAQ
+238 RSCEKLPAQ

-258 PFLMEGYKFDL
+258 PFLLEGYKFDL
-269 RIYILVTSSCDPL
+269 RIYILVTTCDPL

-294 GTEKYHPPSEAN
+294 GTEKYHAPNEAN

-335 SKRSISWFTEFLRT
+335 SKRSISWFTEFLRS

-358 GDVSELVV
+358 GDISELVV

-453 NLAQQK
+453 NLARQK
-459 AEAQRRLYGQ
+459 AEAQRRLYGH
-469 GSMKKLPA
+469 GSTKKLSS
-477 ASTDWEKQR
+477 ASSEWEKQR
-486 HTLERRKE
+486 HTLERRRE

-503 RKQISR
+503 RKQSSR

-519 YRRIYPPDDKLLLE
+519 YRLIYPPEDQLLLE

-555 KEMNNP
+555 KELNNP
-561 LKRMKARTSE
+561 LKRMKE

-586 KLMGKSSRQRGPKA
+586 KLIGKSSRQRGPKPL
-600 MTAMPECSQT
+600 TAMPECSQT
-610 PRRQRP
+610 LRRQRP
-616 DYLADFTS
+616 DYLADF
-624 GSSADNSCSS
+624 SSASSSNNTCSS
-634 SDEEEEERRK
+634 SDEEEEEERRK
-644 AGGGRGGEKREKKV
+644 PEQGRGGEKREKKV
-658 SYDLGDS
+658 SYDLGES
-665 KEKNLAERSGRM
+665 KDKNLAERSASECVSECQDRQQVCQAPLRSTRQHRALQTEPLNTVSWQSLDREGRM
-677 HWKPPIKSLK
+677 DWKPPIKSLR
-687 TSHAP
+687 TSP
-692 TASPTLPGPIRRSI
+692 VPSASPTLSGPIRRSI

-719 EVRALSTRTSP
+719 EVRALATRP
-730 TVPMATPLVRPS
+730 PFPMATSLVRLTTTP
-742 SATLRSHS
+742 LRSHS
-750 LSRSGSAH
+750 LSRSGSTH

-768 IHSNIGD
+768 IHSTMGD

-788 LVRQTLAVLTAMRI
+788 LVRQTLAALTAMRI
-802 RFPGKTEEEAEAVLD
+802 RFPGKSEEEAESVLD

-825 HKSKVASYWLVKLDS
+825 HKPKVASYWLVKLDS
-840 TKQRKPLLSAQLGS
+840 TKQRK
-854 AVRWAVAVRADVL
+854 
-867 FGVEQPNEQQAE
+867 
-879 VLDIVHT
+879 VLDIVRT
-886 NVRSALQRIWRE
+886 NVHSALQRIWRE
-898 PDVESLH
+898 QDLESLH

-920 HGKGLWNCFS
+920 HGQGLWNCFS
-930 NNGSSWETIFS
+930 NTGSSWENIFS
-941 KSSEVV
+941 KSSEVI
-947 SPQELQCCRRLV
+947 SSQELQCCRRVV

-968 VYKFVLESRGSLTGL
+968 VYKFVSESRGSLSGL
-983 SLEWDDTSLPFA
+983 SPEWDDTSFPFA

-1004 TPAAV
+1004 APAA
-1009 AAASSSS
+1009 AAAAAAASSSSS
-1016 SVSSPLDTV
+1016 SVSSPLDAGTG
-1025 TKEDGSRVQPLLTLS
+1025 TLL
-1040 QPDAGL
+1040 AGAAS
-1046 ILRYLL
+1046 LL
-1052 PVTSQFIIK
+1052 CLG
-1061 WPSSSF
+1061 
-1067 GRISSAVPRSRSLF
+1067 GRCHRKVL
-1081 AARMGHF
+1081 GKY

>member
-1 MIQTFH
+1 NVDIWLPCQPNTIQCYFCNT
-7 LCLLSFGAAFRINVL
+7 LNFRI
-22 CLPQADQEANSD
+22 A
-34 CYPIVICPEG
+34 
-44 TDRID
+44 
-49 RVAFQVSSGAQA
+49 
-61 VTASSFVVCCFP
+61 
-73 PPEDQGPSPVNRPS
+73 
-87 VGSYQNSGKRKVRTK
+87 
-102 KKKGTITANVVGT
+102 
-115 KYEIVRIVINEM
+115 INEM
-127 DFFREDDETA
+127 AFLKTRDEDETA
-137 NLIWND
+137 NLIWSD

-149 KIAELRNYQRINHF
+149 KIADLRNYQRINHF

-183 KCQPQEYSF
+183 KSQPQEYSF

-247 EHFIVQEYLDK
+247 AQDHFIVQEYLDK

-269 RIYILVTSSCDPL
+269 RIYILVTSCDPL

-294 GTEKYHPPSEAN
+294 GTEKYHTPNEAN

-324 NFERDETVDKG
+324 NFERDETADKG
-335 SKRSISWFTEFLRT
+335 SKRSIGWFTEFLRM

-469 GSMKKLPA
+469 GSMKKLSA
-477 ASTDWEKQR
+477 ASSEAEKQR

-494 ELKEQLAQV
+494 ELKEQLTQV

-509 EEHEKQHLGN
+509 EEHEKRHLGN

-561 LKRMKARTSE
+561 LKRMKE

-586 KLMGKSSRQRGPKA
+586 KLLGKSSRQRGPKRSERV
-600 MTAMPECSQT
+600 P
-610 PRRQRP
+610 PL
-616 DYLADFTS
+616 YLGHHFIASFLVIFF
-624 GSSADNSCSS
+624 SSPFLHPS
-634 SDEEEEERRK
+634 
-644 AGGGRGGEKREKKV
+644 
-658 SYDLGDS
+658 L
-665 KEKNLAERSGRM
+665 SGRV
-677 HWKPPIKSLK
+677 HWKPLMKPVKAGLSA
-687 TSHAP
+687 SS
-692 TASPTLPGPIRRSI
+692 SPTLSGPIRRSI
-706 SCPRSIAS
+706 SCPRSISS
-714 LSSPS
+714 L
-719 EVRALSTRTSP
+719 AAQSP
-730 TVPMATPLVRPS
+730 TNETRGSLARASVPVATALVRPS
-742 SATLRSHS
+742 SASLRSHS
-750 LSRSGSAH
+750 LSRSGSTH
-758 RVPHSNSLGT
+758 RVPHSSSLGT
-768 IHSNIGD
+768 IHGD
-775 PLINLR
+775 PVLILR
-781 SKEQEAE
+781 SKDQETE
-788 LVRQTLAVLTAMRI
+788 LTRQSLAALSAMRI

-825 HKSKVASYWLVKLDS
+825 HKPKVASYWLVKLDS
-840 TKQRKPLLSAQLGS
+840 TKQRK
-854 AVRWAVAVRADVL
+854 
-867 FGVEQPNEQQAE
+867 
-879 VLDIVHT
+879 VLDIVRT
-886 NVRSALQRIWRE
+886 NVRSVLQRLWRE
-898 PDVESLH
+898 PDVDSLH

-920 HGKGLWNCFS
+920 HGQGLWNLFS
-930 NNGSSWETIFS
+930 NTGSSWETIFS

-947 SPQELQCCRRLV
+947 SQQELQCCQRLV

-968 VYKFVLESRGSLTGL
+968 VYKFVSESRGSLTGL
-983 SLEWDDTSLPFA
+983 SPEWDDTSLQMGFLKK
-995 AGPASTHGS
+995 
-1004 TPAAV
+1004 V
-1009 AAASSSS
+1009 F
-1016 SVSSPLDTV
+1016 VF
-1025 TKEDGSRVQPLLTLS
+1025 LL
-1040 QPDAGL
+1040 Q
-1046 ILRYLL
+1046 L
-1052 PVTSQFIIK
+1052 PIWSC
-1061 WPSSSF
+1061 
-1067 GRISSAVPRSRSLF
+1067 
-1081 AARMGHF
+1081 